1 MKVSSS
7 SRRLG
12 ATLLSTSESPTAS
25 EALNGGTSFT
35 STFSDRDASKG
46 RQSTAKAA
54 HHRHRR
60 AAFYDSA
67 LETTTGTGD
76 ELALTSELFA
86 AYDRNNDGK
95 LSYSE
100 CAPMLRAIGAASSE
114 AEVQAMFKEMNTN
127 GDNAISFP
135 ELAHFVR
142 LISKPLSRD
151 DELMEAYKFFA
162 PTEELSESRSVKF
175 TGGGIT
181 KHSLAVAFASIGE
194 HVSEEECASMIAG
207 VSHGQE
213 TLDVESFLGL
223 CKPVSRPRTGSRGGS
238 KQTVPVSACGRE
250 Q

>member
-1 MKVSSS
+1 MKSAS

-12 ATLLSTSESPTAS
+12 ATLHTSGESPTAS

-35 STFSDRDASKG
+35 STFSDKDIAKT
-46 RQSTAKAA
+46 RQSTAKPAHGTA
-54 HHRHRR
+54 HHRHEQRR

-67 LETTTGTGD
+67 LEALGSAGTGD

-86 AYDRNNDGK
+86 TYDRNNDGK

-100 CAPMLRAIGAASSE
+100 CAPMLRAIGAASTE
-114 AEVQAMFKEMNTN
+114 AELQAMFKDINTN
-127 GDNAISFP
+127 GDSSISFP

-207 VSHGQE
+207 ASHGQE

-223 CKPVSRPRTGSRGGS
+223 CKPVSRPRTGDRGGS
-238 KQTVPVSACGRE
+238 KTTLPA
-250 Q
+250 